1 MVGGCYVQPEPPMI
15 DVSQRMR
22 DDHVT
27 QFAIDLEPEFV
38 WPGWRDGVRH
48 VAVLLKVAVEDTQS
62 GDHVTDRKSTWHV
75 DGVVKSS
82 RE

>member
-1 MVGGCYVQPEPPMI
+1 MFLHVEVALMEPKLNAQISRESPGWDTMVGGCYVQPEPAMI

-38 WPGWRDGVRH
+38 
-48 VAVLLKVAVEDTQS
+48 
-62 GDHVTDRKSTWHV
+62 
-75 DGVVKSS
+75 
-82 RE
+82 